1 MFKYLITIHPLGLM
15 YGSSGGFLS
24 PENLVGCSREKFPPD
39 AATLS
44 GLFFSANKVN
54 SFTTQQELR
63 DNLYVAGPFWSEEK
77 KLRQN
82 NFYLPIPRTKVVSDQ
97 GTNEWKIEQ
106 GKWNVKNRD
115 YELESEYFW
124 QEAMAWNR
132 TAREV
137 KDGKVIAKAPWK
149 FVSMLH
155 PKIQAEQRQVQAED
169 GLFLEYA
176 VQLDQDACLVYLS
189 THELPSG
196 WYRFG
201 GENHLVEINSLAL
214 DDNHA
219 LIKLLNQPIQT
230 AFALITPAVWGSNRL
245 SFRYP
250 QNPDFPKPE
259 LMLTDRAVP
268 YRYRAGGRMGRGRY
282 AVSAGSVY
290 VLEKPL
296 NLPWWNW
303 SEDWFPKEGYSLKKV
318 GCGLCL
324 PLTIQGVA

>member
-63 DNLYVAGPFWSEEK
+63 DNLYVAGPFWSDEK

-214 DDNHA
+214 DNNHP

>member
-214 DDNHA
+214 DNNHP

>member
-1 MFKYLITIHPLGLM
+1 
-15 YGSSGGFLS
+15 
-24 PENLVGCSREKFPPD
+24 
-39 AATLS
+39 
-44 GLFFSANKVN
+44 
-54 SFTTQQELR
+54 
-63 DNLYVAGPFWSEEK
+63 
-77 KLRQN
+77 
-82 NFYLPIPRTKVVSDQ
+82 
-97 GTNEWKIEQ
+97 
-106 GKWNVKNRD
+106 
-115 YELESEYFW
+115 
-124 QEAMAWNR
+124 
-132 TAREV
+132 
-137 KDGKVIAKAPWK
+137 
-149 FVSMLH
+149 
-155 PKIQAEQRQVQAED
+155 
-169 GLFLEYA
+169 
-176 VQLDQDACLVYLS
+176 
-189 THELPSG
+189 
-196 WYRFG
+196 
-201 GENHLVEINSLAL
+201 
-214 DDNHA
+214 

>member
-63 DNLYVAGPFWSEEK
+63 DNLYVAGPFWSDEK

-155 PKIQAEQRQVQAED
+155 PKIQTEQRQVQAED

>member
-1 MFKYLITIHPLGLM
+1 LDNNHP
-15 YGSSGGFLS
+15 
-24 PENLVGCSREKFPPD
+24 
-39 AATLS
+39 
-44 GLFFSANKVN
+44 
-54 SFTTQQELR
+54 
-63 DNLYVAGPFWSEEK
+63 
-77 KLRQN
+77 
-82 NFYLPIPRTKVVSDQ
+82 
-97 GTNEWKIEQ
+97 
-106 GKWNVKNRD
+106 
-115 YELESEYFW
+115 
-124 QEAMAWNR
+124 
-132 TAREV
+132 
-137 KDGKVIAKAPWK
+137 
-149 FVSMLH
+149 
-155 PKIQAEQRQVQAED
+155 
-169 GLFLEYA
+169 
-176 VQLDQDACLVYLS
+176 
-189 THELPSG
+189 
-196 WYRFG
+196 
-201 GENHLVEINSLAL
+201 
-214 DDNHA
+214 